1 MKTRDFFDN
10 FFSTLG
16 LKIIRQADAL
26 WFDTSL
32 VMSRSILLLSS
43 LGIMV
48 MVISI
53 FLCLYHVFVFV
64 HLEGLWNKKGPQI
77 QIDLHGFFN
86 VVFENVY
93 IVN

>member
-1 MKTRDFFDN
+1 
-10 FFSTLG
+10 
-16 LKIIRQADAL
+16 
-26 WFDTSL
+26 
-32 VMSRSILLLSS
+32 
-43 LGIMV
+43 MV